1 MARTPNYSFER
12 QSRERQKA
20 AKLAEK
26 AEAKRRAKEGDAA
39 PPPET
44 DDGAPGKD

>member
-26 AEAKRRAKEGDAA
+26 AEAKRRAREGDA
-39 PPPET
+39 PPSGT
-44 DDGAPGKD
+44 DDSTPAKD